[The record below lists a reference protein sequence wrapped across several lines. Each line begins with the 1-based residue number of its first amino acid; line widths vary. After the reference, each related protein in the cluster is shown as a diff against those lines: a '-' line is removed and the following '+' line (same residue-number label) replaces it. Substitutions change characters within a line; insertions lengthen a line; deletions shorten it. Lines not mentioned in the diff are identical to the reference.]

1 MLAICPKSGR
11 PSRRFVLSAAATA
24 ALSGRLI
31 GGPSPNA
38 PTRPV
43 ALARC
48 YSYGPELETVM
59 GQMFDQIGGLG
70 RIVKGK
76 HVSIKINLTG
86 GARHRLGYF
95 AHERTHWSH
104 PRMIAATVH
113 HMFRAGARKVTLLE
127 GCFSTADTVPEFIME
142 ANWDPNEF
150 LNLGGKVEMINTNW
164 LDPKDKVAYKDY
176 RRIAPPR
183 GGHMFSGYDMH
194 PAYLETDVFVSMA
207 KLKEHATAGVTLTM
221 KNMFGATP
229 ISIYGEGAGIDA
241 PGKPTGGRG
250 MIHSGQRTPSKSA
263 PQPHA
268 NYAGLD
274 AGGRVPRVVADV
286 CAARPSDLAIIDGIE
301 TMAGG
306 EGPWN
311 GPDISFVKSN
321 LIALGTNCV
330 NVDAVGTALMGFDP
344 MADRGRVPFET
355 SDNTLRLGEELGI
368 GTRDLKKIEVL
379 GGKLAEFRVDLRK
392 LRRS

>member
-1 MLAICPKSGR
+1 MFAICPKSGKL
-11 PSRRFVLSAAATA
+11 SRRNVLSAAAAA
-24 ALSGRLI
+24 ALSGKLI
-31 GGPSPNA
+31 GGPA
-38 PTRPV
+38 PQAPSKPV
-43 ALARC
+43 ALSKC

-70 RIVKGK
+70 RIVKNK

-86 GARHRLGYF
+86 GARWRLGYF
-95 AHERTHWSH
+95 SHERTHWSH

-164 LDPKDKVAYKDY
+164 LDPKDRVAYKDY
-176 RRIAPPR
+176 RRITPPR

-194 PAYLETDVFVSMA
+194 PAYLETDVLVSMA

-229 ISIYGEGAGIDA
+229 ISIYGEGAGVDA
-241 PGKPTGGRG
+241 PGKPNGGRG
-250 MIHSGQRTPSKSA
+250 MIHSGKRTPSKSA
-263 PQPHA
+263 PQPHN

-286 CAARPSDLAIIDGIE
+286 CAARPIDLGIIDGIE

-311 GPDISFVKSN
+311 QQTAYAKTN
-321 LIALGTNCV
+321 LIAIGTNCV

-344 MADRGRVPFET
+344 MADRGRIPFET

-368 GTRDLKKIEVL
+368 GTRDLRKIEVI
-379 GGKLAEFRVDLRK
+379 GEKIKTMQFDMRSLRAK
-392 LRRS
+392 A